1 MHDAVSVSVT
11 KSLGSASITKSLGS
25 ASKSSASFTSL
36 VQIQSCDS
44 DVSWLRQCYYISE
57 SSPMTN

>member
-11 KSLGSASITKSLGS
+11 KSLGSASITKSLG
-25 ASKSSASFTSL
+25 SASFTSL